1 MLYQVISIVNI
12 DFDSLKEN
20 LVWWRENPNT
30 SIVIRGYELKLDLSK
45 ITVPWMNIE
54 IYSIENIRNGEGLRV
69 TPA

>member
-20 LVWWRENPNT
+20 LVWWRENPNI

-69 TPA
+69 PPA

>member
-20 LVWWRENPNT
+20 LVWWKENPNI

>member
-20 LVWWRENPNT
+20 LVWWRENPNI